1 MKRFFILGAL
11 SALPLCAQVNKTEAL
26 SQIDANKATYE
37 QIALKIWD
45 YAEIG
50 YREVKSSGLLQE
62 QLKKEGFS
70 VEAGVAGMP
79 TAFVATFGSGAPVVG
94 ILAEF
99 DALPGLSQDST
110 FTKKPVIEAGGG
122 HACGHHLFGTASVAA
137 AAALK
142 NWLQQTKKPGTVKL
156 LDRKSTR
163 LNSSH

>member
-1 MKRFFILGAL
+1 MKRLFILGAL
-11 SALPLCAQVNKTEAL
+11 SALPLCAQINKSEVL

-79 TAFVATFGSGAPVVG
+79 TAAANILENYMNMVPESGV
-94 ILAEF
+94 
-99 DALPGLSQDST
+99 
-110 FTKKPVIEAGGG
+110 
-122 HACGHHLFGTASVAA
+122 
-137 AAALK
+137 
-142 NWLQQTKKPGTVKL
+142 
-156 LDRKSTR
+156 
-163 LNSSH
+163 